1 MREKKNEIYR
11 FLYCKMINDDDK
23 MIRLKLIVKLN
34 HNALSYALVLV
45 YYTIKKE
52 SISSISMITPIE

>member
-1 MREKKNEIYR
+1 
-11 FLYCKMINDDDK
+11 MIDDDDK
-23 MIRLKLIVKLN
+23 MIRLKFIAKLN